1 MPSFFRIGNGIAG
14 VGGRYYNVTRSQLE
28 ACCPCGPVDSG
39 PGVIVDNLQ
48 GAWRV
53 TGVSFSTMCRRI
65 GEVSWPANGALG
77 VSVIER
83 DGGNGSKILPLVE
96 GDLDEEGLSCGGCS
110 FTPELE
116 WSGTASGTPEDIIRA
131 LVGGN
136 IGLECVFTGYNSWYD
151 CNECFCCYAAGS
163 YGTILS
169 PLFYLDPDDP
179 NAGTLAGYEPRE
191 GAGVYNDTADDPW
204 GETTSQVKSF
214 SVSTFLSSRLTG
226 NGQIGSLA
234 VVDFGL
240 SEISDSGQAW
250 MWSTSSDKNYPG
262 SGSYFDYMTPYD
274 LVISFT
280 IQRVS

>member
-1 MPSFFRIGNGIAG
+1 
-14 VGGRYYNVTRSQLE
+14 
-28 ACCPCGPVDSG
+28 
-39 PGVIVDNLQ
+39 
-48 GAWRV
+48 
-53 TGVSFSTMCRRI
+53 MCRRI

-83 DGGNGSKILPLVE
+83 GGVNGSKILPLVE
-96 GDLDEEGLSCGGCS
+96 EDLDEEGLSCGGCS

-131 LVGGN
+131 LVSGN

-151 CNECFCCYAAGS
+151 CLACLCCGGGSSSEIAYGTAAAGFS
-163 YGTILS
+163 QFY
-169 PLFYLDPDDP
+169 YLDPDDP
-179 NAGTLAGYEPRE
+179 NAGALVGYLPRD
-191 GAGVYNDTADDPW
+191 GAGVYDDLTD
-204 GETTSQVKSF
+204 ETWSESTNASMNF
-214 SVSTFLSSRLTG
+214 TISTFLSSRLTG

-234 VVDFGL
+234 VVDFGV
-240 SEISDSGQAW
+240 SELENSETPW
-250 MWSTSSDKNYPG
+250 MFSTSSDKNYPG